1 MSLPELIFIA
11 IVCSMIG
18 PLMYWEATRL
28 RILMGRLLKTVVSY
42 CGKLIAAIKA
52 TSREH

>member
-1 MSLPELIFIA
+1 MSLPELILIA
-11 IVCSMIG
+11 IACSMIG

-28 RILMGRLLKTVVSY
+28 RALLARLLKITVNY

-52 TSREH
+52 VSRE